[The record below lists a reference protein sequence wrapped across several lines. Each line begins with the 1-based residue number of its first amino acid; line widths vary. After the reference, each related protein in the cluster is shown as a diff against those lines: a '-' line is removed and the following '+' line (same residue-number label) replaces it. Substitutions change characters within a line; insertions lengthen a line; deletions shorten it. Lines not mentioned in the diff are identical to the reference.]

1 MYYNFI
7 NFLDYIFKKNFGYV
21 FVFELFMDFFLSFVC
36 FGERSFEYE
45 FFDVVV
51 FFKFCD
57 FFLEFFF
64 FEVRCDVCYLDV
76 GKFLV

>member
-1 MYYNFI
+1 MYFI
-7 NFLDYIFKKNFGYV
+7 YKFEEFIDKNGFA
-21 FVFELFMDFFLSFVC
+21 FELFMDFFSSFVC

-51 FFKFCD
+51 FFKFGD

-64 FEVRCDVCYLDV
+64 FEVRCDMCYLDV
-76 GKFLV
+76 RKFLV